1 MNCRTKKVKRDAN
14 NAITA
19 TASRLIFKKERM
31 KKLLNILLLSA
42 AILLSGCEEES
53 PYSGYRVNF
62 SFDSGIHPYIQ
73 AKSFGQ
79 FICVERK
86 GAGQYTLTDARGGK
100 QIVNIPQIQ
109 LQQNPFYYGLGG
121 LIIGTPSA
129 YGDGSL
135 VAYDKACPKCDY
147 SNRKV
152 VIDYVMGYAKCD
164 KCNSTFDLN
173 SGGIAIEGNSR
184 PLWRYRVFEN
194 GSTVVLQN

>member
-1 MNCRTKKVKRDAN
+1 
-14 NAITA
+14 
-19 TASRLIFKKERM
+19 M
-31 KKLLNILLLSA
+31 KKIPVVATLICALLFTA
-42 AILLSGCEEES
+42 CEVES
-53 PYSGYRVNF
+53 LYSGYRVNF

-135 VAYDKACPKCDY
+135 IAYDKACPKCDY
-147 SNRKV
+147 SNCKV
-152 VIDYVMGYAKCD
+152 VIDYDMGYAKCD